1 MKRVLPAL
9 LLALGLTLAAAPALA
24 GDLIVSAAASLTDVL
39 KDVQPGFEKAHPG
52 TRLVFNMAASGDL
65 YRQMESGAPVDVF
78 ISADLK
84 WMDKAVAAKLV
95 DFASNVKI
103 AGNALVLAVPA
114 GNPAKVAK
122 VEDLLGK
129 AVARV
134 GIGSPET
141 VPAGTYAKKA
151 LTDLG
156 LWESLSPKFIPAES
170 VRQVLDYLSRGE
182 VDAGFVYATAAK
194 KAGTAVAVVGVVPRS
209 ETVLY
214 PAAVVA
220 ASAQKALAKAFV
232 DYLVSAEAAAAWEA
246 RGFSKP

>member
-1 MKRVLPAL
+1 MRRFAFTLVLC
-9 LLALGLTLAAAPALA
+9 LALAAAAVPARA
-24 GDLIVSAAASLTDVL
+24 ADLIVSAAASLADVL
-39 KDVQPGFEKAHPG
+39 KDMQPGFEKAHPG

-95 DFASNVKI
+95 DPASTVKI

-122 VEDLLGK
+122 VEDLPGK
-129 AVARV
+129 AVGRV

-156 LWESLSPKFIPAES
+156 LWEALSPKFIPAES

-182 VDAGFVYATAAK
+182 VDAGFVYATDAK
-194 KAGTAVAVVGVVPRS
+194 KAGAAVAVVGVVPKS
-209 ETVLY
+209 ETVVY

-220 ASAQKALAKAFV
+220 ASAQKELAKAFV
-232 DYLVSAEAAAAWEA
+232 DYLAGSEAAAAWA
-246 RGFSKP
+246 GRGFSKP